1 MAELNLKKITDKLN
15 RFLNDRSLIKVQY
28 MY

>member
-15 RFLNDRSLIKVQY
+15 RFLNDRALIKEQY